1 MRLILG
7 SQSPRRKEILNF
19 FSLPFIQIPSGFDE
33 DTIPFEGDPV
43 HYAETLSFKKAQLL
57 HLRFPDDL
65 VITAD
70 TVVFFGNKIFNK
82 PDNDA
87 AAFLMLRQLSGH
99 WHQVFTAITVHSNKQ
114 VITRSQET
122 KILFNPLSDEQILLY
137 HRHCPCLDKAGG
149 YAIQGQGSLL
159 VSKIEGCY
167 YNVMGLPVNLLREV
181 LCLFGIDLWHH
192 LSITS

>member
-19 FSLPFIQIPSGFDE
+19 FSLPFIQISSGFDE
-33 DTIPFEGDPV
+33 EKILFEGNPAQ
-43 HYAETLSFKKAQLL
+43 YAETLSLEKAKLL
-57 HLRFPDDL
+57 HLRFPGDL
-65 VITAD
+65 VVTAD
-70 TVVFFGNKIFNK
+70 TVVFFDNEIFNK
-82 PDNDA
+82 PENEA
-87 AAFLMLRQLSGH
+87 AAFLMLRKLSGY
-99 WHQVFTAITVHSNKQ
+99 WHQVFTAITVHSPTR
-114 VITRSQET
+114 VLTRSEGT
-122 KILFNPLSDEQILLY
+122 KILFNSLSDEQILLY

-181 LCLFGIDLWHH
+181 LYPFGIDLWRH
-192 LSITS
+192 LSTSL